1 MNLNDIKMKLLDAIE
16 DAPKFIWYVGW
27 FIVGYVVGSW

>member
-1 MNLNDIKMKLLDAIE
+1 MNLNDIKMKLLDAVE
-16 DAPKFIWYVGW
+16 EMPKFIWYTGW